1 MEDNEDSFMGGN
13 ELNSQLTG
21 LNKGN
26 LSKKVKIFITLTIF
40 SIILI
45 SILIIIILVKNTKDS
60 NKSTDSDDGNNNL
73 EKLAEIN
80 CIYDILDIN
89 KNTILLGND
98 FIKTSNFDIFINNEK
113 IKYTKEYK
121 FSSFGINKVKYV
133 LYEEIMMD
141 YMFKEVNDLLSVEM
155 ISEKNC
161 KIKSMISLFENS
173 INLKEIKIKGFNT
186 KEVKSLQKL
195 FYNTSISEIDIS
207 DINTENV
214 LNMSYM
220 FSYTNI
226 EKINIFKFNTN
237 NVVDMSYMFQHC
249 NSLKDIDISKLN
261 T

>member
-21 LNKGN
+21 LNKGY
-26 LSKKVKIFITLTIF
+26 LSKKAKIFITITIF
-40 SIILI
+40 SIIILI
-45 SILIIIILVKNTKDS
+45 SILNIIILAKNTNDS
-60 NKSTDSDDGNNNL
+60 NKSNDSDDGNNNL

-80 CIYDILDIN
+80 CIYDIQDIN

-113 IKYTKEYK
+113 IKYSKEYK

-133 LYEEIMMD
+133 LYEEIIMD

-173 INLKEIKIKGFNT
+173 INLKEIIVKGFDT
-186 KEVKSLQKL
+186 KEVKSMKKL
-195 FYNTSISEIDIS
+195 FYNTSIS
-207 DINTENV
+207 
-214 LNMSYM
+214 
-220 FSYTNI
+220 
-226 EKINIFKFNTN
+226 
-237 NVVDMSYMFQHC
+237 
-249 NSLKDIDISKLN
+249 
-261 T
+261 